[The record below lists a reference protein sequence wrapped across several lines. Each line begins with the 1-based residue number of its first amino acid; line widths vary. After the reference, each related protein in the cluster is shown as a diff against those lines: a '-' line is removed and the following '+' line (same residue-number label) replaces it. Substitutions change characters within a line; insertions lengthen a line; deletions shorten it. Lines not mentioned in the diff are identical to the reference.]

1 MTRWNMAWVTALIA
15 AIPVLAAAAAHSIPD
30 AQIEKTRIYFGSPAS
45 FANPAE
51 LSMDEAL
58 EATPEFQEII
68 KKKVDHGTAK
78 YWILVSDATDRV
90 HRAIG
95 VVGRATD
102 YDLITEKGYLG
113 KLDPPV
119 ECDDVTAAVVDRI
132 TAE

>member
-1 MTRWNMAWVTALIA
+1 MAWVTALIA
-15 AIPVLAAAAAHSIPD
+15 ITPIVAAAAYTIPD
-30 AQIEKTRIYFGSPAS
+30 TQIDKSRIYFGSPAS
-45 FANPAE
+45 FATPAE
-51 LSMDEAL
+51 ISMDEAL
-58 EATPEFQEII
+58 QATPEFQEIV

-102 YDLITEKGYLG
+102 YDLIAEKGYLG
-113 KLDPPV
+113 KLEPPM
-119 ECDDVTAAVVDRI
+119 ECDDITAAVVDRI